1 MKTAIAILCLGAAAA
16 RDLDGD
22 GVEDAAAEGDCCAA
36 FYGADLA
43 DCGGATPA
51 VGEVRSG
58 GLHVAR
64 RPALRWPE
72 PHLRSACGDGIPLKR
87 ARP

>member
-1 MKTAIAILCLGAAAA
+1 MKTAIALAICLGAAAA

-43 DCGGATPA
+43 DCGGATTLA
-51 VGEVRSG
+51 D
-58 GLHVAR
+58 AQ
-64 RPALRWPE
+64 
-72 PHLRSACGDGIPLKR
+72 ACLSLIHI
-87 ARP
+87 